1 MTKEM
6 SSSALSVQPQL
17 RSLVEI
23 RAERETRTSEALKMK
38 DQQIEILTEQNKKLL
53 NAVDHAEEEINA
65 LQLEKIHVDEE
76 NQTLRENNFDIQTKN
91 RITDAKVE
99 DLQTEITDAKNQLK
113 VMTIKNTEL
122 LKLLESEEANNAKL
136 SSEGES
142 SQVELRELKAQHTI
156 LLNSSNNFEGLVKK
170 ASQDSQLQE
179 KEIRLLR
186 AEVETLKHNLN
197 EKSMRDSV
205 EIESLQEQLRVRKE
219 KQYQLLEK
227 LQLQEE
233 IRRQAEDQVLEMEEK
248 IKELRTRTS
257 DAETNL
263 QIEMSAKLKQEEIN
277 TKLNLDMK
285 SLSDENQEISSKL
298 HSNQKTQVKL
308 ESEARESG
316 DQLREMAEKVFQL
329 LERLK
334 LAELGKTRSMEAL
347 RSKEQ
352 EVHVL
357 KKKNSHLLKE
367 SIKEGKARVKAELD
381 KKIQEDQIKALKKH
395 NLQLGQRCKDEAKS
409 KIREEERKREAEE
422 KVKTL
427 NGRLSFLLNR
437 LQTDKEERD
446 VHREETNNLHNRL
459 EKNTEDYGQLQKQLE
474 RKTEECS
481 KQSQELISTN
491 EEFEKTRIKL
501 ESLQKLVDEQEEMKI
516 QRDKESMRHQNK
528 DNQNGKLSGGKLRFF
543 VDSKPTLGIVLLKGK
558 CAKDKE
564 WLDSKGCN
572 YFLRKALKSK
582 NSQEQFIQKLA
593 DIYGILLTKEE
604 DCEVLQEELKERN
617 VERETINRK
626 LAIIHRKI
634 ALEEESKRRTLLR
647 YVNAVKASVSLG
659 EPGCEKNREEVGN
672 IGSGKIILPEV
683 KKSMHMIFVF

>member
-227 LQLQEE
+227 
-233 IRRQAEDQVLEMEEK
+233 
-248 IKELRTRTS
+248 
-257 DAETNL
+257 
-263 QIEMSAKLKQEEIN
+263 
-277 TKLNLDMK
+277 
-285 SLSDENQEISSKL
+285 
-298 HSNQKTQVKL
+298 H
-308 ESEARESG
+308 
-316 DQLREMAEKVFQL
+316 
-329 LERLK
+329 
-334 LAELGKTRSMEAL
+334 
-347 RSKEQ
+347 
-352 EVHVL
+352 
-357 KKKNSHLLKE
+357 
-367 SIKEGKARVKAELD
+367 
-381 KKIQEDQIKALKKH
+381 
-395 NLQLGQRCKDEAKS
+395 
-409 KIREEERKREAEE
+409 
-422 KVKTL
+422 
-427 NGRLSFLLNR
+427 
-437 LQTDKEERD
+437 
-446 VHREETNNLHNRL
+446 
-459 EKNTEDYGQLQKQLE
+459 Y
-474 RKTEECS
+474 
-481 KQSQELISTN
+481 
-491 EEFEKTRIKL
+491 
-501 ESLQKLVDEQEEMKI
+501 
-516 QRDKESMRHQNK
+516 
-528 DNQNGKLSGGKLRFF
+528 
-543 VDSKPTLGIVLLKGK
+543 
-558 CAKDKE
+558 
-564 WLDSKGCN
+564 
-572 YFLRKALKSK
+572 
-582 NSQEQFIQKLA
+582 
-593 DIYGILLTKEE
+593 
-604 DCEVLQEELKERN
+604 
-617 VERETINRK
+617 
-626 LAIIHRKI
+626 
-634 ALEEESKRRTLLR
+634 
-647 YVNAVKASVSLG
+647 
-659 EPGCEKNREEVGN
+659 
-672 IGSGKIILPEV
+672 LP
-683 KKSMHMIFVF
+683 